1 VELKV
6 KRKIS
11 FQQIDQMRETNDVQ
25 GLLNAIHKRNPEKP
39 PDKLYWAIEDALIDI
54 GRKSTTPFIELI
66 NDKDLRRLVF
76 WSFMK
81 IRDVTTIGIL
91 ISAIDDKDENVRH
104 LTVHSLGE
112 FGDERALI
120 PLRNLHIENDTLF
133 KEEVS
138 SAIDYIN
145 IRKMTK

>member
-1 VELKV
+1 M

-11 FQQIDQMRETNDVQ
+11 FQQIDQMRESNDVQ

-39 PDKLYWAIEDALIDI
+39 PDNLYWAIEEALIDI
-54 GRKSTTPFIELI
+54 GHKDITPFVKLI

-76 WSFMK
+76 WALMK
-81 IRDVTTIGIL
+81 IRDFNTIDLL

-104 LTVHSLGE
+104 LAVHSLGE

-120 PLRNLHIENDTLF
+120 PLSNIHVENAKSF
-133 KEEVS
+133 EEEVS
-138 SAIDYIN
+138 SSIGLIKSRP
-145 IRKMTK
+145 ILH